1 MLVLQDWW
9 SEDVLLKQI
18 GIHET
23 AIKIFEFMDLA
34 VDLAGVQFVLLNY
47 NLEVTVIIVRL
58 SYHLIGDDDHV

>member
-1 MLVLQDWW
+1 
-9 SEDVLLKQI
+9 
-18 GIHET
+18 
-23 AIKIFEFMDLA
+23 MDLA